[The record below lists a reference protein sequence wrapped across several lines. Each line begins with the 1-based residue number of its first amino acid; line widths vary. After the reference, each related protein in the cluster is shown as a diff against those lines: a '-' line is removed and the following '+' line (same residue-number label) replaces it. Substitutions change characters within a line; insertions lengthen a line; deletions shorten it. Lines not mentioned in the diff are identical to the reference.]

1 MRSLRKAAVS
11 LADYLI
17 WNTRPVLW
25 SLHKNRI
32 SPCAAYLRISIGNLG
47 ILVQS
52 VDSAVHNRRLH
63 LEHSVT
69 KLLAALL
76 TGLYFL
82 IAKHH
87 AFTEK
92 ANTRSCTR
100 QDVRAL
106 FMVAL
111 AARYVHRLGHI
122 GELLRTVLIVLPGDI
137 ELRLAEVACR
147 RTYQRIVGIGYLCTA
162 ALCIVA
168 ALIGTYKH
176 TP

>member
-1 MRSLRKAAVS
+1 MCSLWKASVS

-32 SPCAAYLRISIGNLG
+32 SPCAAYLGIIIGNLG
-47 ILVQS
+47 VLIQP

-63 LEHSVT
+63 LQHSVT
-69 KLLAALL
+69 QLMAALL

-82 IAKHH
+82 VAKHH

-92 ANTRSCTR
+92 TNTRSSTR

-106 FMVAL
+106 LMVAL

-147 RTYQRIVGIGYLCTA
+147 RTYQRIVDIGYLYAA

-168 ALIGTYKH
+168 ALIGTHQH

>member
-1 MRSLRKAAVS
+1 MLSLWKASVS
-11 LADYLI
+11 LADYLMR
-17 WNTRPVLW
+17 NTSPVLW

-32 SPCAAYLRISIGNLG
+32 SPCAAYLRVSIGNLG
-47 ILVQS
+47 VLIQP
-52 VDSAVHNRRLH
+52 VDSAVHDRRPH
-63 LEHSVT
+63 LQHSIT

-106 FMVAL
+106 LMMTL
-111 AARYVHRLGHI
+111 AACYVYRLGHI
-122 GELLRTVLIVLPGDI
+122 GELLRTVLIVFPGDI
-137 ELRLAEVACR
+137 ELRLAEGACR
-147 RTYQRIVGIGYLCTA
+147 RTYQRIVGIGYLCAA

>member
-32 SPCAAYLRISIGNLG
+32 SPCASYFG
-47 ILVQS
+47 IFMRHLWVFVQP

-63 LEHSVT
+63 LQHPVT
-69 KLLAALL
+69 KLLTALL
-76 TGLYFL
+76 TGLCL
-82 IAKHH
+82 LVAKHH

-92 ANTRSCTR
+92 ANTRSSTR
-100 QDVRAL
+100 QDVCSL
-106 FMVAL
+106 GMVTL
-111 AARYVHRLGHI
+111 AACYIKGHGYI
-122 GELLRTVLIVLPGDI
+122 RELLCAIFTVLPGDV

-147 RTYQRIVGIGYLCTA
+147 RTYQR
-162 ALCIVA
+162 VA
-168 ALIGTYKH
+168 VT
-176 TP
+176 